1 WARAYRYRRASTLR
15 TAPYATRCGPSSSR
29 TARLHPPWPPHAISL
44 LSLSFLVFFLAVELY
59 PAVDI
64 EGGRVA
70 RSASAADP
78 LAAVRQFAHD
88 GARWVHVVDLDRA
101 FGKGENRELTRRLLA
116 EAAVPIQLGGGL
128 TSDAVIAELLVWGAT
143 RVVIGTAAAVDPALV
158 ARLLARYGA
167 ERLAVGID
175 ARDGRVAARGSDVT
189 LALTPLELA
198 RRVRGE
204 GARTVIYTDA
214 ARGGGL
220 DVIVSGGV
228 ASLDD
233 LRRVRE
239 AGLAGAIVGRALHDG
254 RFTVREALACVA
266 G

>member
-1 WARAYRYRRASTLR
+1 
-15 TAPYATRCGPSSSR
+15 
-29 TARLHPPWPPHAISL
+29 
-44 LSLSFLVFFLAVELY
+44 VELY

-70 RSASAADP
+70 RSTSASDP
-78 LAAVRQFAHD
+78 IAVMRQFAHD

-116 EAAVPIQLGGGL
+116 EAAVRIQVGGGL
-128 TSDAVIAELLVWGAT
+128 TSDEDVAELVGWGAT
-143 RVVIGTAAAVDPALV
+143 RVVIGTAAAVDAVLV

-175 ARDGRVAARGSDVT
+175 ARDGRVAARGSDVSFA
-189 LALTPLELA
+189 LAPLELA
-198 RRVRGE
+198 RRVRGQ

-214 ARGGGL
+214 ARDGSLAGPDVDGARAIAALGGGL

-233 LRRVRE
+233 LRRLRD
-239 AGLAGAIVGRALHDG
+239 AGLAGAIVGRALHAG
-254 RFTVREALACVA
+254 RFTLREALTCTA
-266 G
+266 

>member
-1 WARAYRYRRASTLR
+1 M
-15 TAPYATRCGPSSSR
+15 
-29 TARLHPPWPPHAISL
+29 
-44 LSLSFLVFFLAVELY
+44 ELY

-70 RSASAADP
+70 RSRSAADP
-78 LAAVRQFAHD
+78 LAAVRQFARD

-101 FGKGENRELTRRLLA
+101 FGKGENRDVIRRLLA
-116 EAAVPIQLGGGL
+116 EAGGSVRIQVGGGL
-128 TSDAVIAELLVWGAT
+128 TTDAAIAELLGWGAT

-214 ARGGGL
+214 ARDGSLAGPDVDGARAIAALGGGL

>member
-1 WARAYRYRRASTLR
+1 
-15 TAPYATRCGPSSSR
+15 
-29 TARLHPPWPPHAISL
+29 
-44 LSLSFLVFFLAVELY
+44 VELY

-70 RSASAADP
+70 RSTSASDP
-78 LAAVRQFAHD
+78 IAVMRQFAHD

-116 EAAVPIQLGGGL
+116 EAAVRIQVGGGL
-128 TSDAVIAELLVWGAT
+128 TSDEDVAELLGWGAT
-143 RVVIGTAAAVDPALV
+143 RVVIGTTAAVDAVLV

-175 ARDGRVAARGSDVT
+175 ARDGRVAARGSDVSFA
-189 LALTPLELA
+189 LAPLELA
-198 RRVRGE
+198 RRVRGQ

-214 ARGGGL
+214 ARDGSLAGPDVDGARAIAALGGGL

-233 LRRVRE
+233 LRRLRD
-239 AGLAGAIVGRALHDG
+239 AGLAGAIVGRALHAG
-254 RFTVREALACVA
+254 RFTLREALTCTA
-266 G
+266 

>member
-1 WARAYRYRRASTLR
+1 
-15 TAPYATRCGPSSSR
+15 
-29 TARLHPPWPPHAISL
+29 
-44 LSLSFLVFFLAVELY
+44 VELY

-70 RSASAADP
+70 RSRSAADP
-78 LAAVRQFAHD
+78 LAAVRQFARD
-88 GARWVHVVDLDRA
+88 GARWVHAVDLDRA
-101 FGKGENRELTRRLLA
+101 FGKGENRDVIRSLLA
-116 EAAVPIQLGGGL
+116 EGGGAVRIQVGGGL
-128 TSDAVIAELLVWGAT
+128 TTDAAIAELLGWGAT
-143 RVVIGTAAAVDPALV
+143 RVVIGTAAAVDSALV

-214 ARGGGL
+214 ARDGSLAGPDVDGARAIAALGGGL

>member
-1 WARAYRYRRASTLR
+1 M
-15 TAPYATRCGPSSSR
+15 
-29 TARLHPPWPPHAISL
+29 
-44 LSLSFLVFFLAVELY
+44 ELY

-70 RSASAADP
+70 RSTSASDP
-78 LAAVRQFAHD
+78 MAVVRQFARD

-116 EAAVPIQLGGGL
+116 EAAVRIQVGGGL
-128 TSDAVIAELLVWGAT
+128 TSDEAIAELLGWGAT
-143 RVVIGTAAAVDPALV
+143 RVVIGTAAAVDAVLV
-158 ARLLARYGA
+158 ARLLARHGA

-175 ARDGRVAARGSDVT
+175 ARDGRLAARGSDVSFA
-189 LALTPLELA
+189 LAPLELA
-198 RRVRGE
+198 RRVFGQ

-214 ARGGGL
+214 ARDGSLAGPDVDGARAIAALGERL

-233 LRRVRE
+233 LRRVRD
-239 AGLAGAIVGRALHDG
+239 AGLAGAIVGRALHAG
-254 RFTVREALACVA
+254 RFTLREALTCTA
-266 G
+266 

>member
-1 WARAYRYRRASTLR
+1 M
-15 TAPYATRCGPSSSR
+15 
-29 TARLHPPWPPHAISL
+29 
-44 LSLSFLVFFLAVELY
+44 ELY

-70 RSASAADP
+70 RSTSASDP
-78 LAAVRQFAHD
+78 IAVMRQFAHD

-116 EAAVPIQLGGGL
+116 EAAVRIQVGGGL
-128 TSDAVIAELLVWGAT
+128 TSDEDVAELVGWGAT
-143 RVVIGTAAAVDPALV
+143 RVVIGTAAAVDAVLV

-175 ARDGRVAARGSDVT
+175 ARDGRVAARGSDVSFA
-189 LALTPLELA
+189 LAPLELA
-198 RRVRGE
+198 RRVRGQ

-214 ARGGGL
+214 ARDGSLAGPDVDGARAIAALGGGL

-233 LRRVRE
+233 LRRLRD
-239 AGLAGAIVGRALHDG
+239 AGLAGAIVGRALHAG
-254 RFTVREALACVA
+254 RFTLREALTCT

>member
-1 WARAYRYRRASTLR
+1 M
-15 TAPYATRCGPSSSR
+15 
-29 TARLHPPWPPHAISL
+29 
-44 LSLSFLVFFLAVELY
+44 ELY

-70 RSASAADP
+70 RSTSAADP

-101 FGKGENRELTRRLLA
+101 FGKGENRDLTRRLLA
-116 EAAVPIQLGGGL
+116 ESAVRIQVGGGL
-128 TSDAVIAELLVWGAT
+128 TTEAAIAELVDWGAT

-167 ERLAVGID
+167 ARLAVGID

-198 RRVRGE
+198 RRVCSE

-214 ARGGGL
+214 ARDGSLAGPDVDGARAIAALGEGGGL

>member
-1 WARAYRYRRASTLR
+1 M
-15 TAPYATRCGPSSSR
+15 
-29 TARLHPPWPPHAISL
+29 
-44 LSLSFLVFFLAVELY
+44 ELY

-70 RSASAADP
+70 RSTSAADP

-101 FGKGENRELTRRLLA
+101 FGKGENRDLTRRLLA
-116 EAAVPIQLGGGL
+116 ESAVRIQVGGGL
-128 TSDAVIAELLVWGAT
+128 TTEAAIAELVDWGAT

-167 ERLAVGID
+167 ARLAVGID

-198 RRVRGE
+198 RRVCSE

-214 ARGGGL
+214 ARDGSLAGPDVDGARAIAALGEGGGL

-233 LRRVRE
+233 LRRVRA
-239 AGLAGAIVGRALHDG
+239 AGLAGAIVGRALHEG
-254 RFTVREALACVA
+254 LFTVREALACVA

>member
-1 WARAYRYRRASTLR
+1 
-15 TAPYATRCGPSSSR
+15 
-29 TARLHPPWPPHAISL
+29 
-44 LSLSFLVFFLAVELY
+44 VELY

-70 RSASAADP
+70 RSTSASDP
-78 LAAVRQFAHD
+78 IAVMRQFAHD

-116 EAAVPIQLGGGL
+116 EAAVRIQVGGGL
-128 TSDAVIAELLVWGAT
+128 TSDEDVAELLGWGAT
-143 RVVIGTAAAVDPALV
+143 RVVIGTTAAVDAVLV

-167 ERLAVGID
+167 EQLAVGID
-175 ARDGRVAARGSDVT
+175 ARDGRVAARGSDVSFA
-189 LALTPLELA
+189 LAPLELA
-198 RRVRGE
+198 RRVRGQ

-214 ARGGGL
+214 ARDGSLAGPDVDGARAIAALGGGL

-233 LRRVRE
+233 LRRLRD
-239 AGLAGAIVGRALHDG
+239 AGLAGAIVGRALHTG
-254 RFTVREALACVA
+254 RFTLREALTCTA
-266 G
+266 